1 MLFLHKQGGKTHAY
15 VDTHSGRKNKSEIN
29 EIDYLQ
35 TNGEWW
41 GNREKRIRQE
51 CDTSQS
57 FHCGTKLSFKTT

>member
-1 MLFLHKQGGKTHAY
+1 MFFLHKQGGKTHAQ

-41 GNREKRIRQE
+41 GQQGKKSEARV
-51 CDTSQS
+51 
-57 FHCGTKLSFKTT
+57 